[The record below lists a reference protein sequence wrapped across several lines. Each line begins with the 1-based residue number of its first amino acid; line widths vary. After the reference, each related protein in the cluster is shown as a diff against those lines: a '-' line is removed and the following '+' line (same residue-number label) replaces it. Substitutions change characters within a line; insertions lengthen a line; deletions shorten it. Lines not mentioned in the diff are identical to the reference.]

1 MGPSGQCPFTCC
13 SAYKIIA
20 FGEAV
25 TGGLHPNCSF
35 QVLSDLVFIQVPG
48 NIHLP
53 PKEQALAWGASCASW
68 PSSCSWVCPGSLIL
82 SRTVALHI

>member
-1 MGPSGQCPFTCC
+1 MGPSGQCPFACC
-13 SAYKIIA
+13 SAYKPIA

-25 TGGLHPNCSF
+25 TGGLHPSCSS

-48 NIHLP
+48 SIHLS
-53 PKEQALAWGASCASW
+53 PKEEARAWGASRATQ
-68 PSSCSWVCPGSLIL
+68 PSSCSWMCPGSLTL